1 MQTTQQMK
9 AMFVTACLALA
20 ATAQA
25 DVRVQSSRHSN
36 IDFRA
41 DDLVITNGADD
52 EARIAPAGDL
62 VIAGKTVAVNAGQRK
77 LLQQYYGGMRD
88 IEHHGLAIGEHALD
102 MVGGMLGTLLTA
114 VLSGDE
120 DKDLD
125 RKMHE
130 KAEPL
135 KDEAR
140 ALCKDV
146 KDERTLQDKIAGEI
160 PAFKPY
166 AVIDKDSEHDCHID
180 GDDIE
185 V

>member
-9 AMFVTACLALA
+9 VMFVTACLALA

-25 DVRVQSSRHSN
+25 DVRVESNRHSN
-36 IDFRA
+36 IGFESS
-41 DDLVITNGADD
+41 DLVITNADDD
-52 EARIAPAGDL
+52 EARITLAGDL
-62 VIAGKTVAVNAGQRK
+62 VIAGKTVAINASQRK

-88 IEHHGLAIGEHALD
+88 IEHRGLAIGEHALD

-125 RKMHE
+125 RKMHD
-130 KAEPL
+130 KAAPL

-160 PAFKPY
+160 PAFRPY
-166 AVIDKDSEHDCHID
+166 AVMDKDSDHDCHID
-180 GDDIE
+180 DNDIE

>member
-1 MQTTQQMK
+1 MQITQQMK
-9 AMFVTACLALA
+9 GMSAAACLALA

-25 DVRVQSSRHSN
+25 DIRVESSRHSN
-36 IDFRA
+36 IDFQS
-41 DDLVITNGADD
+41 DDLVITNAADD
-52 EARIAPAGDL
+52 EARISPAGDL
-62 VIAGKTVAVNAGQRK
+62 VIAGKAVATNAEQRK

-88 IEHHGLAIGEHALD
+88 IEHRGLAIGEHALD

-120 DKDLD
+120 DKELD
-125 RKMHE
+125 RKMRQ

-146 KDERTLQDKIAGEI
+146 RDEHALQDKIAGEI

-166 AVIDKDSEHDCHID
+166 AVMDADSDHDCHID
-180 GDDIE
+180 DNE